1 MLNKLQRS
9 TLSITQ
15 IVWYVITLFIG
26 ATLTLL
32 IFQLYSDL
40 QPLLKEDAGALNNN
54 TVVISKKISMFKSMD
69 KERIYFTPSEIDEM
83 AKAPFTKTLAKFTS
97 ASFKVRGYTIPSK
110 QIPAFYTELFLE
122 SVPKECLDIDLKDWK
137 YDTTRNFVPVV
148 IPESY
153 LKLYNFGFAESQGL
167 PVISKNMISQF
178 PFKIEVL
185 GNGASHTY
193 KSRIIGFSNKINS
206 ILVPEEFMNMANA
219 IYGSRKREKIN
230 RLLIEFHDP
239 TDKRILSFF
248 NQKNYSISK
257 DSLMLGKWV
266 FLIKSAM
273 AFVFILGLIITILS
287 LFLILLS
294 IHLIIQKNKEQL
306 LNLYHIGY
314 RQDRI
319 ASFYRWVISV
329 ITVVTFLASLGM
341 VYYLRG
347 LYISYLSNYFDIYP
361 SSHPIL
367 VFSISLLLCVVVA
380 YNILLRRQIAGV
392 INEKIG

>member
-178 PFKIEVL
+178 PFKIEV
-185 GNGASHTY
+185 
-193 KSRIIGFSNKINS
+193 
-206 ILVPEEFMNMANA
+206 
-219 IYGSRKREKIN
+219 
-230 RLLIEFHDP
+230 
-239 TDKRILSFF
+239 
-248 NQKNYSISK
+248 
-257 DSLMLGKWV
+257 
-266 FLIKSAM
+266 
-273 AFVFILGLIITILS
+273 
-287 LFLILLS
+287 
-294 IHLIIQKNKEQL
+294 
-306 LNLYHIGY
+306 
-314 RQDRI
+314 
-319 ASFYRWVISV
+319 
-329 ITVVTFLASLGM
+329 
-341 VYYLRG
+341 
-347 LYISYLSNYFDIYP
+347 
-361 SSHPIL
+361 
-367 VFSISLLLCVVVA
+367 
-380 YNILLRRQIAGV
+380 
-392 INEKIG
+392 